1 MSSSS
6 SATGTGPVVLDR
18 ARSRLPANFPQKPP
32 RADARRTV
40 AGVDLLRLALWL
52 VSAAVVLVPLGAIV
66 VLAFSANHLPLLLSG
81 DILQAGLNSLVSA
94 TVSGVLAV
102 AAGTLLA
109 LLLDRTDLRG
119 RKVLRLF
126 ALTPLLV
133 PPFVGAIAWIGIAGP
148 TGPVNVAWTA
158 WFGGPLWNI
167 YGGDGVIVLLAIHS
181 YPIAYMIVSA
191 ALRRIPTDLEQAARI
206 SGASAPRAVRT
217 ITLPL
222 LRPAMLSAFILIA
235 VGNLA
240 DFGIPSIIGLPER
253 YVTLSTLIYRYIQ
266 SGTVER
272 PLEVI
277 STIGVVLLVV
287 AALAMVVDL
296 LVSRSRFEL
305 DGSASAVQLLP
316 LGVARLPLTV
326 VTWLGVLAITLLPLL
341 ALTSQALLPA
351 PGVPLTWENL
361 TLDNIV
367 RATSAP
373 AALTGALNSVLL
385 SMLAGVICAVLGLA
399 IGTVVTRTTARSNTA
414 LKTVAMLPQ
423 AIPGLVIAV
432 GWLIIAPRIGLFNT
446 PWLILCAY
454 VMAFVAIVVQSVS
467 APLTATPMTAEEA
480 ARISGASRLR
490 ALFDISWRMA
500 VPAAIAGGGL
510 VVLTAVRELTISVLL
525 LAPGAQ
531 TLGVN
536 IFSLQQAGAY
546 NAASALSLLITLV
559 GLAGLGLAAR
569 RQN

>member
-6 SATGTGPVVLDR
+6 RASGAGPVVLGR
-18 ARSRLPANFPQKPP
+18 ARSRFPQPSVRS
-32 RADARRTV
+32 RADARTG
-40 AGVDLLRLALWL
+40 AGIDLLRLALWL
-52 VSAAVVLVPLGAIV
+52 VCAAVVLLPLGAIV
-66 VLAFSANHLPLLLSG
+66 VLAFSANHLPLLLEG
-81 DILQAGLNSLVSA
+81 DVLQAGLNSLVSA
-94 TVSGVLAV
+94 VLSATLAV
-102 AAGTLLA
+102 AAGTALA

-133 PPFVGAIAWIGIAGP
+133 PPFVGAIAWISIAGP
-148 TGPVNVAWTA
+148 TGPANVAWTT

-167 YGGDGVIVLLAIHS
+167 YGGDGVVFLLAIHS
-181 YPIAYMIVSA
+181 YPVVYIIVSA

-206 SGASAPRAVRT
+206 SGASAVRAVRT

-222 LRPAMLSAFILIA
+222 LRPAMLSAFTLVA

-266 SGTVER
+266 SGTVEK

-277 STIGVVLLVV
+277 STIGVVLLLI
-287 AALAMVVDL
+287 AAAAMVIDV

-305 DGSASAVQLLP
+305 DASSSAVQLLP

-326 VTWLGVLAITLLPLL
+326 ATWLGVLVFTLLPLC
-341 ALTSQALLPA
+341 ALLSQALLPA
-351 PGVPLTWENL
+351 PGVPLTWQNL

-373 AALTGALNSVLL
+373 STLTGAMNSVML
-385 SMLAGVICAVLGLA
+385 SVLAGLICGVLGLA
-399 IGTVVTRTTARSNTA
+399 IGTVVTRTRARSNTA
-414 LKTVAMLPQ
+414 LKTLAMLPQ

-446 PWLILCAY
+446 PWLILCASL
-454 VMAFVAIVVQSVS
+454 MAFIAIVVQSVS

-480 ARISGASRLR
+480 ARISGATRLR

-500 VPAAIAGGGL
+500 VPAAIAGSIL

-546 NAASALSLLITLV
+546 NAASALSLIITLV

-569 RQN
+569 RAR

>member
-6 SATGTGPVVLDR
+6 RASGAGPVVLGR
-18 ARSRLPANFPQKPP
+18 ARSRFPQPSVRS
-32 RADARRTV
+32 RADARTG
-40 AGVDLLRLALWL
+40 AGIDLLRLALWL
-52 VSAAVVLVPLGAIV
+52 VCAAVVLLPLGAIV
-66 VLAFSANHLPLLLSG
+66 VLAFSANHLPLLLEG
-81 DILQAGLNSLVSA
+81 DVLQAGLNSLVSA
-94 TVSGVLAV
+94 VLSATLAV
-102 AAGTLLA
+102 AAGTALA

-119 RKVLRLF
+119 RKALRLF

-133 PPFVGAIAWIGIAGP
+133 PPFVGAIAWISIAGP
-148 TGPVNVAWTA
+148 TGPANVAWTT

-167 YGGDGVIVLLAIHS
+167 YGGDGVVFLLAIHS
-181 YPIAYMIVSA
+181 YPVVYIIVSA

-206 SGASAPRAVRT
+206 SGASAVRAVRT

-222 LRPAMLSAFILIA
+222 LRPAMLSAFTLVA

-266 SGTVER
+266 SGTVEK

-277 STIGVVLLVV
+277 STIGVVLLLI
-287 AALAMVVDL
+287 AAAAMVIDV

-305 DGSASAVQLLP
+305 DASSSAVQLLP

-326 VTWLGVLAITLLPLL
+326 ATWLGVLVFTLLPLC
-341 ALTSQALLPA
+341 ALLSQALLPA
-351 PGVPLTWENL
+351 PGVPLTWQNL

-373 AALTGALNSVLL
+373 STLTGAVNSVML
-385 SMLAGVICAVLGLA
+385 SVLAGLICGVLGLA
-399 IGTVVTRTTARSNTA
+399 IGTVVTRTRARSNTA
-414 LKTVAMLPQ
+414 LKTLAMLPQ

-454 VMAFVAIVVQSVS
+454 VMAFIAIVVQSVS

-480 ARISGASRLR
+480 ARISGATRLR

-500 VPAAIAGGGL
+500 VPAAIAGSIL

-546 NAASALSLLITLV
+546 NAASALSLIITLV

-569 RQN
+569 RAR